1 MLCRSTHLAKWWLV
15 LTEVGL
21 SEPGWLAARR
31 SRSRTMKFAIP
42 EGRVAKGY
50 TFEVLVSP
58 NSGYHPANRAG
69 RVPLLI

>member
-1 MLCRSTHLAKWWLV
+1 MAGAKKKPV
-15 LTEVGL
+15 
-21 SEPGWLAARR
+21 PYQ
-31 SRSRTMKFAIP
+31 KFAIP

-58 NSGYHPANRAG
+58 NSGYHPASRAG